1 MKLCSCVFPVPT
13 ERSGFMLSIF
23 WAPTQ
28 ARTNLPTEAPYYT
41 SATGPVVSQWEN
53 NANNLTHL
61 HVPQPATIEYPS
73 VVRLNHVAV
82 TEQCFI
88 LLCSNR
94 EPYLSECWLPTCVL
108 RANVYTFTRETTE
121 PCFQVRIKSLP
132 TCVPARFV
140 HSILHIATG

>member
-13 ERSGFMLSIF
+13 ERSGSPSFGHQHK
-23 WAPTQ
+23 PG
-28 ARTNLPTEAPYYT
+28 RTYLRKPLAIPLPPAQ
-41 SATGPVVSQWEN
+41 SSVSQWEN

-61 HVPQPATIEYPS
+61 HVPQPATIEFPS